1 MINIIRVFEDRV
13 VIKLM
18 ICSSLYVLT
27 LSFYLIIFIV
37 LFTVIHYIRVN
48 AGSLVN
54 VRSDVV
60 PLAVYLSK
68 LIGDQ

>member
-1 MINIIRVFEDRV
+1 M
-13 VIKLM
+13 
-18 ICSSLYVLT
+18 LT

-37 LFTVIHYIRVN
+37 LFTVIRYILVN

-68 LIGDQ
+68 LIGDL